1 MAHFPYVTLRSD
13 VTFPTFFAVLRMAS
27 RFVNLSQ
34 DDIIDFCNKQEN
46 ENTAKKTINDMLFSR
61 NSLQFLTNR
70 PYRLFTLTQWPRFRA
85 KHSLKFTAHYD

>member
-34 DDIIDFCNKQEN
+34 DDIIDFCNRQEN
-46 ENTAKKTINDMLFSR
+46 ENTAKKDDKRYAIFKE
-61 NSLQFLTNR
+61 FLAIFN
-70 PYRLFTLTQWPRFRA
+70 
-85 KHSLKFTAHYD
+85 